1 MYDDRTVT
9 VNDADGVESTHLR
22 IAELVQNLHSRPDT
36 DSDTVLDELVEHA
49 AVEIPGAQYAGITV
63 TRNAKNIDTPAATHK
78 WPILLDEV
86 QQRHREGPCLT
97 AAWEEKI
104 IHVADLET
112 DDRFPLYRQDALEQ
126 TPIRTIMAFQLFIAD
141 QTMGALNVYAEQ
153 PHAFDQTSKEIG
165 RVFAAHSSVAWN
177 AARREEQ
184 FKRALASRD
193 TIGQAKGMI
202 MERYGVN
209 AVQAFDVLRKLSQ
222 DSNVPLVQVA
232 SELVVKAQSD
242 S

>member
-1 MYDDRTVT
+1 MKDDQTVT
-9 VNDADGVESTHLR
+9 VNQPSGVEATHLR
-22 IAELVQNLHSRPDT
+22 IAELVQELHSRPDT
-36 DSDTVLDELVEHA
+36 DSATVLDELVEHA

-63 TRNAKNIDTPAATHK
+63 TRNAKHIDTPAATHK

-97 AAWEEKI
+97 AAWEERI

-112 DDRFPLYRQDALEQ
+112 DDRFPLYRRDALEQ
-126 TPIRTIMAFQLFIAD
+126 TPIRSVMAFQLFIAD
-141 QTMGALNVYAEQ
+141 ETMGALNVYSEQ
-153 PHAFDQTSKEIG
+153 PYTFDQASRDIG

-177 AARREEQ
+177 SARREEQ

-202 MERYGVN
+202 MERYGVD
-209 AVQAFDVLRKLSQ
+209 AVQAFEVLRKLSQ

-232 SELVVKAQSD
+232 SELIAKVRES
-242 S
+242 